1 MNDPT
6 KKVSEEELEKQ
17 YADYRAQF
25 EHWKETNKF
34 VIEIKIGYYQ
44 NQIIKLIFSRGSVG
58 TEAYNQYVSQ
68 FEQWEKEVTARKAQ
82 TRKVMDIEAEAA
94 AAYAQSQEAYV
105 SHHLKAMEQ
114 AEMHQRAAAAA
125 AAAAVAAQQQQ
136 HMMQSMMMRQTAE
149 PAAPIS
155 ERDLFLRTM
164 MEGSGGYHGDQPLP
178 QLWGNSRAPYDGRDP
193 LYAKWGDRAA
203 PTHIKPEATNKPVNP
218 VACWALLDALRE
230 KKMVLAPH
238 SSNCPPPPF
247 HGGPPPPL

>member
-1 MNDPT
+1 MMNDPT
-6 KKVSEEELEKQ
+6 KKKIQVSEEELEKQ

-25 EHWKETNKF
+25 EHWKETNK
-34 VIEIKIGYYQ
+34 
-44 NQIIKLIFSRGSVG
+44 GSVG

-193 LYAKWGDRAA
+193 LFAKWGERAA